1 MIWSRLFCV
10 FAAAA
15 GISVLASGCAN
26 TRSTLGLDKSSPD
39 EFDVVRQAPLS
50 LPPDFKLRPPQP
62 GLGEAHE
69 TPVVEQARQAIFGL
83 EDDRGTIS
91 VSRSDPNVP
100 IAAPIQEVGVTSK
113 GEALLLARS
122 GVVDAETGIRGII
135 DQEYSVV
142 VTADDNLIDRL
153 LGWAIPVPDETVID
167 AKAEAKR
174 LRENEAL
181 GQPVTEGD
189 TPMITRKRGD
199 FFNKIIN
206 F

>member
-1 MIWSRLFCV
+1 MILARLFCV
-10 FAAAA
+10 VAAAA

-50 LPPDFKLRPPQP
+50 LPPDFNLRPPQP
-62 GLGEAHE
+62 GVGEAHE
-69 TPVVEQARQAIFGL
+69 TPVIEQARQAIFGL
-83 EDDRGTIS
+83 EDDRGAIGAD
-91 VSRSDPNVP
+91 RPDPNLPV
-100 IAAPIQEVGVTSK
+100 AAPIQQVRVTSK

-122 GVVDAETGIRGII
+122 GAGDAEAGIRRII
-135 DQEYSVV
+135 DQEHAVV

-153 LGWAIPVPDETVID
+153 LGWAIPVSDETVID

-199 FFNKIIN
+199 FLNKIIN

>member
-1 MIWSRLFCV
+1 M
-10 FAAAA
+10 
-15 GISVLASGCAN
+15 
-26 TRSTLGLDKSSPD
+26 
-39 EFDVVRQAPLS
+39 Q
-50 LPPDFKLRPPQP
+50 
-62 GLGEAHE
+62 
-69 TPVVEQARQAIFGL
+69 
-83 EDDRGTIS
+83 
-91 VSRSDPNVP
+91 
-100 IAAPIQEVGVTSK
+100 
-113 GEALLLARS
+113 EALIY
-122 GVVDAETGIRGII
+122 G
-135 DQEYSVV
+135 YSLVWGPHPEMR
-142 VTADDNLIDRL
+142 NLIDRL